1 MKKNIC
7 PQSLCIIFK
16 TLKDCP
22 YQKLSLYSF
31 LFISQA
37 LSACSGVR
45 LITKDTSVVYART
58 MEFPLDFKSAIIAIP
73 RNTHFVGTLPDKK
86 EGLRWKN
93 KYGILGTNGLGIDH
107 IIDGFNEKGLAIGL
121 YYFARHA
128 EYKPLT
134 NKTARQSVA
143 PWELGTYLLS
153 TCATVQDVR
162 TALEKVY
169 VVPTY
174 QEAMKIVP
182 PVHFTVHDASGKSL
196 VIEYIKGELV
206 LYDNPLGVMTNS
218 PSFDWHM
225 TNLRNYVHLFTP
237 QPIKIS
243 LHGVELFPTGQGS
256 NFWGLPGDFTP
267 PSRFVRLVTLSQTA
281 HPAATADEGVNL
293 AINIINNITIPRG
306 SVVEEKGDI
315 KQFEYTQWTTI
326 CDLTNTRLY
335 YRTYD
340 NHCYRYVDAKKLS
353 FKGKTIKRIIMD
365 EPACYADY
373 TNKLQ

>member
-1 MKKNIC
+1 MKKNNC
-7 PQSLCIIFK
+7 PQNVCVVLQP
-16 TLKDCP
+16 LED
-22 YQKLSLYSF
+22 YLYSKHILCSW
-31 LFISQA
+31 LFIFPA
-37 LSACSGVR
+37 LFGCSGVR
-45 LITKDTSVVYART
+45 LITKDASVVYART
-58 MEFPLDFKSAIIAIP
+58 MEFPLNFKSEIIAIP
-73 RNTHFVGTLPDKK
+73 RNTRFMGTLPDKK

-93 KYGILGTNGLGIDH
+93 KYGILGANGLGIDH
-107 IIDGFNEKGLAIGL
+107 IIDGLNEKGLAVGL

-128 EYKPLT
+128 DYQPLS
-134 NKTARQSVA
+134 NKTARQSLA
-143 PWELGTYLLS
+143 PWELGTYVLS
-153 TCATVQDVR
+153 TCATVQEVR
-162 TALEKVY
+162 TALEKVR

-174 QEAMKIVP
+174 QEAMKLVP
-182 PVHFTVHDASGKSL
+182 PVHYIVHDASGKSL
-196 VIEYIKGELV
+196 VIEYIKGKLT

-237 QPIKIS
+237 QPIQIS
-243 LHGVELFPTGQGS
+243 LHGVELFPMGQGS

-281 HPAATADEGVNL
+281 HPAATALEGVNL
-293 AINIINNITIPRG
+293 AINILNNITIPRG
-306 SVVEEKGDI
+306 SVIEEKDAT
-315 KQFEYTQWTTI
+315 QHFEYTQWVTI

-353 FKGKTIKRIIMD
+353 FKDKTIKRIIMD

-373 TNKLQ
+373 TTKLQ